1 MWVKTVMGKLKF
13 SKNIKL
19 VVTDFDGV
27 ITDNN
32 VYIDEN
38 QNMSRKLNFRDVMAF
53 SLLKKNDIKI
63 AIISGEENSA
73 MNLVAE
79 KFSIKDVHGNIRLKK
94 AVLQN
99 ILEKYE
105 LKDDEY
111 IYIGDDVNDR
121 ECLEMA
127 MFKVTVKNAHKSI
140 LRIKNI
146 QITKN
151 NGGEGAFR
159 EIVDKILEYKK

>member
-1 MWVKTVMGKLKF
+1 MRVKTVVGKLKF

-19 VVTDFDGV
+19 VVADFDGV

-38 QNMSRKLNFRDVMAF
+38 KNMSRKLNFRDVMAF

-79 KFSIKDVHGNIRLKK
+79 KFGIKDVHGNIRLKK

-99 ILEKYE
+99 IIDKYE

-127 MFKVTVKNAHKSI
+127 KFKVTVKNAHKSI
-140 LRIKNI
+140 FRIKNI
-146 QITKN
+146 QITQN

>member
-1 MWVKTVMGKLKF
+1 MSNLRF

-27 ITDNN
+27 ITDNC

-38 QNMSRKLNFRDVMAF
+38 KNMTRRLNFRDVMAF
-53 SLLKKNDIKI
+53 SLLKKNGFVI
-63 AIISGEENSA
+63 AIISGEKNSSID
-73 MNLVAE
+73 LIKE
-79 KFSIKDVHGNIRLKK
+79 KFDLEDVHCDIRLKK
-94 AVLQN
+94 PILES
-99 ILEKYE
+99 ILEKYNIT
-105 LKDDEY
+105 DGEY

-127 MFKVTVKNAHKSI
+127 KYKVTVKNAHKSI
-140 LRIKNI
+140 LNIKDI
-146 QITKN
+146 QITEN

-159 EIVDKILEYKK
+159 EIADKLLEYKI